1 MALARSSLQVALVSK
16 AVVWSPS
23 SSSAVSE
30 VFDSSSSCVRHNA
43 SPHQDASALTFPV
56 VCACQSPLSFIA
68 PEPSFSCV
76 PVSLFTSSFL
86 WLWLVGHDV

>member
-1 MALARSSLQVALVSK
+1 MALARSSLQVVLASM

-23 SSSAVSE
+23 SSSAASE
-30 VFDSSSSCVRHNA
+30 VFDSSSSCARHSA
-43 SPHQDASALTFPV
+43 SPHQDAFALTFPV
-56 VCACQSPLSFIA
+56 VCAYQTPLSFIA

-76 PVSLFTSSFL
+76 LVSLFTSSSL